1 MKDIQ
6 FLLIDNANFGSIV
19 IDHIKNEF
27 PIINENLQNKDLNFN
42 LNDHKNIINRYIDI
56 YLHIKNNLF

>member
-19 IDHIKNEF
+19 IDHIKTEF
-27 PIINENLQNKDLNFN
+27 PIINEKIDLQLISHRFKIELLLIFV
-42 LNDHKNIINRYIDI
+42 
-56 YLHIKNNLF
+56 

>member
-19 IDHIKNEF
+19 IDHIKTEF
-27 PIINENLQNKDLNFN
+27 PVINENLQNKDLNFN

-56 YLHIKNNLF
+56 YLHILFVE